1 MSDQSSL
8 QRAVL
13 LDRDGTINQEVGYL
27 HKKEEFQFIPRVP
40 EAIRLLKEHGFLVIV
55 VTNQAG
61 VAKGYYPERAVT
73 ELHLYINQ
81 RLAESGAQIDAF
93 YYCPHHPAADLAQ
106 YRMECN
112 CRKPRPGLLY
122 RAQHDFRIDLAASF
136 MIGDNVADVLAGQ
149 HANCRSI
156 LVRTGHGW
164 EQRLDD
170 PSVPIAA
177 DLWSAVTDVMG
188 LGRKEPSP

>member
-1 MSDQSSL
+1 MSDQSPS
-8 QRAVL
+8 RCAVL

-27 HKKEEFQFIPRVP
+27 HKKEDFQFIPRVP
-40 EAIRLLKEHGFLVIV
+40 EAIRLLNEAGLLVIV

-61 VAKGYYPERAVT
+61 VAKGYYPESAVT
-73 ELHLYINQ
+73 ELHRYINE

-93 YYCPHHPAADLAQ
+93 YYCPHHPAAALEQ
-106 YRMECN
+106 YRVECD

-122 RAQHDFRIDLAASF
+122 QAQHDFRIDLAASF
-136 MIGDNVADVLAGQ
+136 MIGDKVADVLAGQ
-149 HANCRSI
+149 RANCRSV

-170 PSVPIAA
+170 PGVPIVA

-188 LGRKEPSP
+188 LE